1 MKTKIYCFIF
11 FALLLSI
18 NSYSAQP
25 GKRLKAPKP
34 ANQSTNVKLVSST
47 TLSSITSKLLTFMN
61 KAGISPKSSK
71 VYTINSSTSAGNK
84 NILKSLSLS
93 NTTIPGN
100 KSLSNIVLDKDF
112 GTPRFIDVQPSVQK
126 GVSVQSNKVPTVQAM
141 NFLKNYR
148 TLLKISDPENEF
160 SLLSSKSDD
169 YGVTHLR
176 YTQRYQGLEV
186 WGKDIYVHLNSQGDV
201 LSLTGRLA
209 PTPAQVTDITGKI
222 NSSSAITAAV
232 GDLQKRI
239 TINKLSDQ
247 FSKLLNYSGPTA
259 QKIIWHDKNQQPH
272 LAWYVDVRSG
282 LAEDWHYFVDA
293 NNGSILN
300 SYNNVCYDGATSA
313 TGVDLNGV
321 TRTFWTYD
329 QGGTYY
335 MLDASEKMFNAA
347 QSQIPDDPVGGIMCL
362 DLRNTDLSSTSQYY
376 FVTSTNDQWSDES
389 SVSADYNAL
398 TTYQYYLNVHNRNSI
413 DDKGMTIYS
422 IIHATENGQSMANAF
437 WSGSVMCYGD
447 GGSYFKPL
455 AGGLDVGSHEMT
467 HGVTQ
472 NTSNLEYL
480 DQSGAL
486 NESMSDVFGKLV
498 DTTNWQLG
506 STIIKDFTVFPSGAL
521 RDMSN
526 PHNQGSSDEDACW
539 QPAVLSEYVTT
550 TNDNGGVHVNSGIPN
565 HAFYYVASTI
575 GRSSAGKIWYLIETS
590 YLTHTSQFVD
600 ERIATE
606 KAATELFGASSN
618 ELAAVQTAWNN
629 VGVTEDTSTPPPVQT
644 QLTGQN
650 WVLAVNTAS
659 TDANSI
665 YISTTSTSSPTYYAL
680 SQTPVHNRPA
690 VTDTSGFIL
699 FIDGSYNLRAIYANP
714 QNPQEE
720 VLDNS
725 GIWGSIAIRP
735 GLNSFAITTNAVDTT
750 IFYFDLVDTSK
761 SAAYKIR
768 TPAYDAS
775 TNPATALYADEM
787 SFDPTGQYLL
797 FDCYNYMK
805 GVSGAITFWTI
816 NILDTHSGNIETV
829 FPVQAEGIDI
839 GNPSFSKTSQT
850 RFTFDYMNTITNKYA
865 VMAADF
871 NTGSVGIV
879 DSLTTAIGY
888 PSYSGDDKTIVYH
901 NKIEYNSAIHD
912 ALEQMPLGS
921 DYITGSGTAQ
931 PYIIDATFPV
941 WFVVG
946 SRTITGVQTKPVTLP
961 QTTLL
966 EQNYPNPFNP
976 STIISWQM
984 AERSKVSLKIY
995 DILGNE
1001 ITTLVNEYQNA
1012 GTHSVSFNPM
1022 NLATGKHLSSGIY
1035 FYQLRAGNY
1044 VQTKKMILM
1053 K

>member
-1 MKTKIYCFIF
+1 
-11 FALLLSI
+11 
-18 NSYSAQP
+18 
-25 GKRLKAPKP
+25 
-34 ANQSTNVKLVSST
+34 
-47 TLSSITSKLLTFMN
+47 MN
-61 KAGISPKSSK
+61 KAGISPKNSK

-112 GTPRFIDVQPSVQK
+112 GTPRLINVQPSVQK

-141 NFLKNYR
+141 NFLKNNR

-169 YGVTHLR
+169 YGVTHLH

-222 NSSSAITAAV
+222 NASSAITAAV
-232 GDLQKRI
+232 SDLQKHI

-272 LAWYVDVRSG
+272 LAWYVNVRSG
-282 LAEDWHYFVDA
+282 LAQDWHYFVDA
-293 NNGSILN
+293 NSGSILN
-300 SYNNVCYDGATSA
+300 SYNNLCYDGATSA

-329 QGGTYY
+329 AGGTYY
-335 MLDASEKMFNAA
+335 MLDASEKMFNAT
-347 QSQIPDDPVGGIMCL
+347 QSRILNDPVGGIMCL

-398 TTYQYYLNVHNRNSI
+398 TTYQYYLNVHSRNSI

-422 IIHATENGQSMANAF
+422 IIHATQNGQPMANAF

-447 GGSYFKPL
+447 GGFYFKPL
-455 AGGLDVGSHEMT
+455 PGGLDVGSHEMT

-506 STIIKDFTVFPSGAL
+506 SKIIKDFKVFPSGAL

-526 PHNQGSSDEDACW
+526 PHNQGSSDQDPCW

-575 GRSSAGKIWYLIETS
+575 GRASAGKIWYLIETS

-606 KAATELFGASSN
+606 KAATELFGDSSN
-618 ELAAVQTAWNN
+618 ELKAVQTAWDN
-629 VGVTEDTSTPPPVQT
+629 VWVTEDTSTPPPVQT

-650 WVLAVNTAS
+650 WMLAVNTAS
-659 TDANSI
+659 NDGNSI

-680 SQTPVHNRPA
+680 SQTKVYNKPA
-690 VTDTSGFIL
+690 VTDTSGLIL

-725 GIWGSIAIRP
+725 GIWGSIAIGP
-735 GLNSFAITTNAVDTT
+735 GLNSFAITTKSVDTT
-750 IFYFDLVDTSK
+750 IFYFDLIDTSK

-768 TPAYDAS
+768 TPAYDAR

-787 SFDPTGQYLL
+787 SFDPTGQYPL
-797 FDCYNYMK
+797 FDCYNYIK

-816 NILDTHSGNIETV
+816 NILDTYSGNIETV

-850 RFTFDYMNTITNKYA
+850 RFTFDYLNTITNKYA

-871 NTGSVGIV
+871 NTWSAGIV
-879 DSLTTAIGY
+879 DSLTSDIGY

-984 AERSKVSLKIY
+984 AERSKVSLKVY

-1001 ITTLVNEYQNA
+1001 ITTLVNGYQNA
-1012 GTHSVSFNPM
+1012 GVHSVSFNPM
-1022 NLATGKHLSSGIY
+1022 NLSSGKHLSSGIY

-1044 VQTKKMILM
+1044 VQTKKMMYL